1 MILPGLKSGNLPI
14 PNGKTHQIN
23 IAKPLRI
30 VAESTTLYLF
40 RVCSIHIH
48 PIPPKSSRPMISS
61 VSPPKA
67 AIEAK
72 AFARRSFSVK
82 DIDLT
87 AAMEAKSFQR
97 GQQALSD
104 ADLSTA
110 DGNKIKQEIDD

>member
-1 MILPGLKSGNLPI
+1 
-14 PNGKTHQIN
+14 
-23 IAKPLRI
+23 
-30 VAESTTLYLF
+30 
-40 RVCSIHIH
+40 
-48 PIPPKSSRPMISS
+48 MISS

-72 AFARRSFSVK
+72 AFARGSFSVK

-104 ADLSTA
+104 ADVSTA
-110 DGNKIKQEIDD
+110 DGVFH